1 MYGMNPDQFAEG
13 GFGGTPMV
21 ENPMSLR
28 KPLNMG
34 MTKPF
39 GFGGLLS
46 GGNPFA
52 SQMFMPAMGQGGFA
66 PHLAMPSLGGQ
77 PFGQDNDI
85 LSQAALVQ
93 RLFGGANMGGGS
105 MGGGSVGGTSNM
117 GSPAV
122 QQPGPGQSA
131 MAMRAA
137 QDVASNAQPVSSNM
151 PDASQGM
158 VNLFNQGGG
167 GEQFRK
173 PLRQRG
179 RPFNFL
185 GSRGY
190 QF

>member
-66 PHLAMPSLGGQ
+66 PHLAMPSRVGALGSQTNPIPVGG
-77 PFGQDNDI
+77 FVDDEAAVGGAGGMTGADI
-85 LSQAALVQ
+85 MRGGVSQAGIPVKP
-93 RLFGGANMGGGS
+93 GS
-105 MGGGSVGGTSNM
+105 LGNLPNQEGRPIAPLPSSLSGEIGMKPM
-117 GSPAV
+117 PADMK
-122 QQPGPGQSA
+122 P
-131 MAMRAA
+131 
-137 QDVASNAQPVSSNM
+137 
-151 PDASQGM
+151 QGM
-158 VNLFNQGGG
+158 G
-167 GEQFRK
+167 QFRGR
-173 PLRQRG
+173 LR
-179 RPFNFL
+179 RPFNFF
-185 GSRGY
+185 GSNGY